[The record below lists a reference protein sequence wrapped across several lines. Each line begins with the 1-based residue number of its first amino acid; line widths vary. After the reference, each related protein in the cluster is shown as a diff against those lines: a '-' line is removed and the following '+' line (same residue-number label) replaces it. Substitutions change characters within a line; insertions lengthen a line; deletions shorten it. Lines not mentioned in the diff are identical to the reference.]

1 MKKAKV
7 IVILVLTLNLLYAC
21 APDRRTFFL
30 SSASPVL
37 DRILLK
43 GELRVATAGS
53 MPPLNMTTKTG
64 EIIGLE
70 VDLAKAMADAMGV
83 KIRLEAMPFHELL
96 PALEARKVDMVISG
110 LTITPKR
117 NLKVAFAGPYFIS
130 GKALLTKIETLAAI
144 ADPAEIDRGG
154 ITLAALNGSTSQIFI
169 EKTVPKAKLVTTE
182 NYDEAVAMVIQ
193 GKVDALVA
201 DYPIC
206 VISALRYADHGL
218 FSLVS
223 PFTYEPLGIAVPAGD
238 ALFINWVENYLN
250 SLEGSGVLE
259 DLTARWF
266 KDGSWLMELP

>member
-1 MKKAKV
+1 
-7 IVILVLTLNLLYAC
+7 
-21 APDRRTFFL
+21 
-30 SSASPVL
+30 
-37 DRILLK
+37 
-43 GELRVATAGS
+43 

-206 VISALRYADHGL
+206 VISALRYPDHGL

-223 PFTYEPLGIAVPAGD
+223 PFTYEPLGIALPAGD

-259 DLTARWF
+259 ELTARWF
-266 KDGSWLMELP
+266 RDGSWLMELP

>member
-1 MKKAKV
+1 LKKAKV

-30 SSASPVL
+30 SSTSPVL

-206 VISALRYADHGL
+206 VISALRYPDHGL

-223 PFTYEPLGIAVPAGD
+223 PFTYEPLGIALPAGD

-259 DLTARWF
+259 ELTARWF
-266 KDGSWLMELP
+266 RDGSWLMELP

>member
-154 ITLAALNGSTSQIFI
+154 ITLAALNGSTSQVFI

-182 NYDEAVAMVIQ
+182 NYDEAAAMVIQ

-206 VISALRYADHGL
+206 VISALRYPDHGL

-259 DLTARWF
+259 ELTARWF
-266 KDGSWLMELP
+266 KDGSWLIELP